1 MSKIELIKTTATLIP
16 TKKIFIPTNATVVN
30 TVDLDAEAQSTI
42 NRMRHKNDIKP
53 DKKKIDV
60 TPLEVLQSHIIT
72 NVHDYAFSINS
83 EKIVITVNLTIND
96 IEINSDAI
104 AEIIATKY
112 ATDDLK
118 KARIKAVKSIKKAV
132 IMYLTSRLDI
142 SKGDLFKNSHI
153 VVQSNKAPC
162 FEFELKYNDVF
173 SVNDLKKTLYNV
185 FATYHNDKFKILL
198 DNGEV
203 DKELTDRMKNQYLNK
218 ELKKL
223 ITELQSKITVNGKA
237 VYIQERSFLTLI
249 KSAYI
254 KASSAGITINIP
266 QIVTIIDGY
275 VKASLNNRLNE
286 WLKIAKKE
294 FK

>member
-1 MSKIELIKTTATLIP
+1 MTKIELIKTTATLIP
-16 TKKIFIPTNATVVN
+16 TKTTFIPTNATVVDA
-30 TVDLDAEAQSTI
+30 VDLDAEAQPVV
-42 NRMRHKNDIKP
+42 NRIRHKNDIKP

-60 TPLEVLQSHIIT
+60 TPLEVLQSHIVT

-83 EKIVITVNLTIND
+83 EKIVITVNLSIND
-96 IEINSDAI
+96 IEMNSDAI
-104 AEIIATKY
+104 ANIIAEKY

-118 KARIKAVKSIKKAV
+118 KARMKAVKSIKKAV
-132 IMYLTSRLDI
+132 ISYLTSRLDI
-142 SKGDLFKNSHI
+142 SKGELFKNSHI

-162 FEFELKYNDVF
+162 FKFELKYNDMF

-185 FATYHNDKFKILL
+185 FATYHNDKFKVLFS
-198 DNGEV
+198 NGEV